1 MSEPTHRRTGAG
13 AASRVASGW
22 ILLPVI
28 LYVLSVGPA
37 VRFFGSTVM
46 LSGMKPGNR
55 VGKVWMP
62 ILAMD
67 ETPVRPALRAYM
79 RLWGVTYLDAVDVP
93 LID

>member
-1 MSEPTHRRTGAG
+1 MSEPKPRGPGTD
-13 AASRVASGW
+13 AASRVAYGW

-62 ILAMD
+62 ILALD
-67 ETPVRPALRAYM
+67 ETPVRPAFRAYM

-93 LID
+93 LIE